1 MTRRCA
7 RVLAQLMLCCLCP
20 PTTLR
25 AVQKHCAAAQWD
37 EVVGRVFR
45 AFDLDSS
52 GDIDEKE
59 FRDILN
65 VLA

>member
-7 RVLAQLMLCCLCP
+7 RVRSTHALLSLSPDDFACCP
-20 PTTLR
+20 
-25 AVQKHCAAAQWD
+25 KHCAAAQWD

-59 FRDILN
+59 FRDILI
-65 VLA
+65 VPA